1 VTRTRTG
8 AVLLL
13 LALALAAIMI
23 AGVGMGAA
31 ALEPRAV
38 LDGILGRGDAGT
50 VAIVR
55 ELRLPRVLLAALC
68 GASLALSGAASQA
81 LFRNVLAEPYLL
93 GISSGAAV
101 GAVLAVVLRLDGA
114 GPWTLP
120 IAAFLGSAAAL
131 ALVLRVAV
139 TGSRVLDRT
148 VLLLAG
154 VVVGAF
160 ANAVVLLFLAYADTE
175 TFRSAVFWMMGS
187 LAGAT
192 WERVGVMTVVLIAGG
207 GMLAWLAR
215 PLDLLAVGEPTAAA
229 LGVPVERAKRTGLL
243 AAALLAAGA
252 VAVAGVIGFVGLVV
266 PHALRLLVGSLH
278 RRLLPAAALGG
289 AAFLV
294 LADVT
299 ARAAARPA
307 ELPIGVVTALVGVP
321 VFVLL
326 LRRRHG

>member
-1 VTRTRTG
+1 MSERHG
-8 AVLLL
+8 GPALAA
-13 LALALAAIMI
+13 LALALVAALVLG
-23 AGVGMGAA
+23 ASLGAVPLDGRTVLEAA
-31 ALEPRAV
+31 A
-38 LDGILGRGDAGT
+38 GRGDPAT

-68 GASLALSGAASQA
+68 GAALALSGAASQA

-101 GAVLAVVLRLDGA
+101 GAVLAIVLRFDHA
-114 GPWTLP
+114 GPWSLP
-120 IAAFLGSAAAL
+120 LAAFLGSAAAL
-131 ALVLRVAV
+131 AIVLRVAV
-139 TGSRVLDRT
+139 TGSRMLDRT

-160 ANAVVLLFLAYADTE
+160 ANAILLLFLSYADTE
-175 TFRSAVFWMMGS
+175 SFRSALFWMMGS

-192 WERVGVMTVVLIAGG
+192 WERVGVMGLVLVAGG
-207 GMLAWLAR
+207 GVLAWLAR
-215 PLDLLAVGEPTAAA
+215 PLDLLAVGEPTAAV
-229 LGVPVERAKRTGLL
+229 LGVPVERAKRSGLL
-243 AAALLAAGA
+243 AASLLAAGA

-266 PHALRLLVGSLH
+266 PHALRLVVGSLH

-294 LADVT
+294 LADVL
-299 ARAAARPA
+299 ARAVARPA

-321 VFVLL
+321 VFVVL

>member
-1 VTRTRTG
+1 MTQARTG

-13 LALALAAIMI
+13 LTLALAAILV
-23 AGVGMGAA
+23 AGVGMGAVT
-31 ALEPRAV
+31 LEPRVV
-38 LDGILGRGDAGT
+38 LDGLLGRGDAGT

-68 GASLALSGAASQA
+68 GAALALSGAASQA

-120 IAAFLGSAAAL
+120 MAAFLGSAAAL

-192 WERVGVMTVVLIAGG
+192 WERVGVMTVVLVAGG
-207 GMLAWLAR
+207 GVLAWLAR

-266 PHALRLLVGSLH
+266 PHALRLVIGSLH

-299 ARAAARPA
+299 ARAVARPA